1 MFIQLRYFLKLARLQ
16 FLLGSGIFYV
26 IGVLMAL
33 HQTGLL
39 DIMALLLGLA
49 TMWLLQLSTHFL
61 NEYYD
66 QVGDYSNRHR
76 TFFSGGSGV
85 LAEGRLA
92 PQVARLAAFIAFSL
106 AVLLLATATLTL
118 STFGLTTLVI
128 FSIAAIGALGYSA
141 PPLSL
146 VERGLGELYVTLI
159 VGLLVPLFGYS
170 AQTGKTNL
178 MFALACLPC
187 ASLILASVISVA
199 FPDFK
204 SDRKTLK
211 QTLVVILGPEK
222 AAKLYAGLLTAGYIM
237 SWFITPLGIPI
248 TVVLS
253 QAATMPIAALS
264 LFELKR
270 GGYKIPQRY
279 SRNTL
284 LGVGVVATAGFGQIA
299 GFLLAIASK

>member
-1 MFIQLRYFLKLARLQ
+1 MLLQLRDFLRLARLQ

-39 DIMALLLGLA
+39 DVMALVFGLA

-66 QVGDYSNRHR
+66 QIGDYSNRHR

-92 PQVARLAAFIAFSL
+92 PQLARLAALVAFSL
-106 AVLLLATATLTL
+106 AVLLLATATLTF

-170 AQTGKTNL
+170 AQTGKASL

-199 FPDFK
+199 FPDFE

-222 AAKLYAGLLTAGYIM
+222 AAKLYAVLLTAGYIM
-237 SWFITPLGIPI
+237 SWFIMPLGIPI
-248 TVVLS
+248 TVVLA

-270 GGYKIPQRY
+270 GGYKIPQHY

-284 LGVGVVATAGFGQIA
+284 LGVGVVATAGFGQIT
-299 GFLLAIASK
+299 GFLLSIASK

>member
-1 MFIQLRYFLKLARLQ
+1 MFVQLRYFLKLARLQ

-39 DIMALLLGLA
+39 DIMALLVGLA

-92 PQVARLAAFIAFSL
+92 PQVARLAALVAFSL
-106 AVLLLATATLTL
+106 AVFLLATATLTF

-128 FSIAAIGALGYSA
+128 FAIAAIGALGYSA

-159 VGLLVPLFGYS
+159 IGLLVPLFGYS
-170 AQTGKTNL
+170 AQTGKANL

-248 TVVLS
+248 TVVLA

-284 LGVGVVATAGFGQIA
+284 LGVGVVDTAGFGQIA
-299 GFLLAIASK
+299 GFLLAIAS

>member
-1 MFIQLRYFLKLARLQ
+1 MFVQLRYFLKLARLQ

-39 DIMALLLGLA
+39 DIMALLVGLA

-92 PQVARLAAFIAFSL
+92 PQVARLAALVAFSL
-106 AVLLLATATLTL
+106 AVFLLATATLTF

-128 FSIAAIGALGYSA
+128 FAIAAIGALGYSA

-159 VGLLVPLFGYS
+159 IGLLVPLFGYS
-170 AQTGKTNL
+170 AQTGKANL

-222 AAKLYAGLLTAGYIM
+222 AAKLYVGLLTAGYIM

-248 TVVLS
+248 TVVLA

-299 GFLLAIASK
+299 GFLLAIANK

>member
-1 MFIQLRYFLKLARLQ
+1 MFVQLRYFLKLARLQ

-39 DIMALLLGLA
+39 DIMALLVGLA

-92 PQVARLAAFIAFSL
+92 PQVARLAALVAFSL
-106 AVLLLATATLTL
+106 AVFLLATATLTF

-128 FSIAAIGALGYSA
+128 FAIAAIGALGYSA

-159 VGLLVPLFGYS
+159 IGLLVPLFGYS
-170 AQTGKTNL
+170 AQTGKANL
-178 MFALACLPC
+178 MFALACIPC

-248 TVVLS
+248 TVVLA

-299 GFLLAIASK
+299 GFLLAIANK

>member
-1 MFIQLRYFLKLARLQ
+1 MFVQLRYFLKLARLQ

-39 DIMALLLGLA
+39 DIMALLVGLA

-106 AVLLLATATLTL
+106 AVFLLATATLTF

-128 FSIAAIGALGYSA
+128 FAIAAIGALGYSA

-159 VGLLVPLFGYS
+159 IGLLVPLFGYS
-170 AQTGKTNL
+170 AQTGKANL

-248 TVVLS
+248 TVVLA

-299 GFLLAIASK
+299 GFLLAIANK

>member
-1 MFIQLRYFLKLARLQ
+1 
-16 FLLGSGIFYV
+16 
-26 IGVLMAL
+26 MAL

-39 DIMALLLGLA
+39 DIMALLVGLA

-92 PQVARLAAFIAFSL
+92 PQVARLAALVAFSL
-106 AVLLLATATLTL
+106 AVFLLATATLTF

-128 FSIAAIGALGYSA
+128 FAIAAIGALGYSA

-159 VGLLVPLFGYS
+159 IGLLVPLFGYS
-170 AQTGKTNL
+170 AQTGKANL

-248 TVVLS
+248 TVVLA

-299 GFLLAIASK
+299 GFLLAIANK

>member
-1 MFIQLRYFLKLARLQ
+1 MFVQLRYFLKLARLQ

-39 DIMALLLGLA
+39 DIMALLVGLA

-92 PQVARLAAFIAFSL
+92 PQVARLAALVAFSL
-106 AVLLLATATLTL
+106 AVFLLATATLTF

-128 FSIAAIGALGYSA
+128 FAIAAIGALGYSA

-146 VERGLGELYVTLI
+146 EHGG
-159 VGLLVPLFGYS
+159 VG
-170 AQTGKTNL
+170 
-178 MFALACLPC
+178 
-187 ASLILASVISVA
+187 
-199 FPDFK
+199 D
-204 SDRKTLK
+204 
-211 QTLVVILGPEK
+211 
-222 AAKLYAGLLTAGYIM
+222 
-237 SWFITPLGIPI
+237 
-248 TVVLS
+248 
-253 QAATMPIAALS
+253 
-264 LFELKR
+264 
-270 GGYKIPQRY
+270 
-279 SRNTL
+279 L
-284 LGVGVVATAGFGQIA
+284 LGGWYYPRQVPQKRIV
-299 GFLLAIASK
+299 

>member
-1 MFIQLRYFLKLARLQ
+1 MFVQLRYFLKLARLQ

-39 DIMALLLGLA
+39 DIMALLVGLA

-92 PQVARLAAFIAFSL
+92 PQVARLAALVAFSL
-106 AVLLLATATLTL
+106 AVFLLATATLTF

-128 FSIAAIGALGYSA
+128 FAIAAIGALGYSA

-159 VGLLVPLFGYS
+159 IGLLVPLFGYS
-170 AQTGKTNL
+170 AQTGKANL

-248 TVVLS
+248 TVVRA

-299 GFLLAIASK
+299 GFLLAIANK